1 MAQRGFQIVSAYQHE
16 GLNLPKRST
25 LSSAGY
31 DLEAAVSAVI
41 PPKNFTVIPTG
52 LKAYMEPDEVLL
64 IYSRSSLFE
73 KKRLIL
79 TNSVGVIDHDY
90 YDNPDNEGHI
100 RIMLY
105 NLGDLPAVISKGER
119 LVQAVFTKFLI
130 ADNDR
135 KTGKIRTGGFGST
148 GS

>member
-1 MAQRGFQIVSAYQHE
+1 
-16 GLNLPKRST
+16 
-25 LSSAGY
+25 
-31 DLEAAVSAVI
+31 
-41 PPKNFTVIPTG
+41 
-52 LKAYMEPDEVLL
+52 
-64 IYSRSSLFE
+64 
-73 KKRLIL
+73 
-79 TNSVGVIDHDY
+79 
-90 YDNPDNEGHI
+90 
-100 RIMLY
+100 MLY